1 MNAGVVIGG
10 GRWGRIIA
18 EKLSVLDFQ
27 VCVATNFPCTNTDIL
42 REDIAL
48 LNPAPDL
55 IYVAS
60 KSIDHERD
68 FELVAS
74 LGTQVWIEKNF
85 SGMSAPLLDRFL
97 KGDNFVFNQQLFNAS
112 LDRHAD
118 IIKGIPDFHIATD
131 VDRAIITCIDLFD
144 WICHDLSLIAR
155 IVWLRGETAPL
166 TITNT
171 LQFSQ
176 GVCTAQY
183 VINGIG
189 FNVVLKEST
198 LRRRT
203 VTLTEEAALVSG
215 RDGVLWFRSG
225 DGRTDVP
232 GGGGTTDE
240 DLLGSAL
247 KVALQS
253 RTEDVRS
260 LTKIALDLHRVTF
273 PLVPKLNFERN

>member
-1 MNAGVVIGG
+1 MNTGVVIGG

-18 EKLSVLDFQ
+18 DKLSMLGFR
-27 VCVATNFPCTNTDIL
+27 VCVATNFPCTSTDIS

-48 LNPAPDL
+48 LNPAPEL

-97 KGDNFVFNQQLFNAS
+97 KGDNFVFNQQLFNTS
-112 LDRHAD
+112 LDPHAD
-118 IIKGIPDFHIATD
+118 IIQSIPSFRIATD

-155 IVWLRGETAPL
+155 ILWLRGETAPL
-166 TITNT
+166 TITNAV
-171 LQFSQ
+171 QFSQ

-183 VINGIG
+183 VINGIE
-189 FNVVLKEST
+189 FSIVLKESM
-198 LRRRT
+198 LRCR
-203 VTLTEEAALVSG
+203 TLTLLEKAVLVSG
-215 RDGVLWFRSG
+215 RDGVLWYRSR
-225 DGRTDVP
+225 DGTTDVL
-232 GGGGTTDE
+232 GDGGTTDE
-240 DLLGSAL
+240 DLLGVAL
-247 KVALQS
+247 KVALEL
-253 RTEDVRS
+253 RPEDVRS
-260 LTKIALDLHRVTF
+260 LTKIIMELHRVTF
-273 PLVPKLNFERN
+273 PLMKELDFDRD